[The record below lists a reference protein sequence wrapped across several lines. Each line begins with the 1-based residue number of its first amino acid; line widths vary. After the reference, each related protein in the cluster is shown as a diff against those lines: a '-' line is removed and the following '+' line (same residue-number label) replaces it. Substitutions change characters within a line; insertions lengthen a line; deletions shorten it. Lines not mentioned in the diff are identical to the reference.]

1 MFKQDA
7 GTFAGGVS
15 WTDQLALNT
24 VPEPSTALFGAF
36 SAIGLLVRR
45 RK

>member
-7 GTFAGGVS
+7 CTFADGVS
-15 WTDQLALNT
+15 WTHQLALNT

-36 SAIGLLVRR
+36 SAIGLLVRC

>member
-1 MFKQDA
+1 M
-7 GTFAGGVS
+7 
-15 WTDQLALNT
+15 
-24 VPEPSTALFGAF
+24 PEPSTALFGAF